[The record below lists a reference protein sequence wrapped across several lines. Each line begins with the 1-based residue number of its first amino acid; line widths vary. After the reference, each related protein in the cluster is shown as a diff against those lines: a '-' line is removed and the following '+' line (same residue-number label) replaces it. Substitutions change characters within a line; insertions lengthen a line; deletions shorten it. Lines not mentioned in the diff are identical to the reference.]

1 MKKKHETG
9 PHTYFP
15 SKFTWKSPFHKS
27 FKGIRRIKSF
37 VPKTLIGRKIWC
49 SIYVLSIHS
58 KEDVLYYGIMTE
70 AAWECQFLQHQNTG
84 GQTTHRSM
92 RWGRKKRLHA
102 SMVLF
107 NTYLQHKIKSWEMCL
122 LFLFPK
128 RVLGDPTEANS
139 HGTKRSELAEN
150 DPRTC

>member
-1 MKKKHETG
+1 M
-9 PHTYFP
+9 
-15 SKFTWKSPFHKS
+15 
-27 FKGIRRIKSF
+27 
-37 VPKTLIGRKIWC
+37 
-49 SIYVLSIHS
+49 VLS
-58 KEDVLYYGIMTE
+58 
-70 AAWECQFLQHQNTG
+70 
-84 GQTTHRSM
+84 
-92 RWGRKKRLHA
+92 
-102 SMVLF
+102 